1 MPNSRHN
8 VAFPSLKRE
17 KSMDFKEL
25 TCPTCGFPAP
35 EIVRQQ
41 IFKCPACGSL
51 LELNDLKKDTAI
63 LCPGCHTVNAENQQH
78 CSNCGEKLKV
88 NCPFCYTANPVGSLN
103 CANCGVNLQAAQK
116 RKQVWAEENRRS
128 TDERLALTR
137 RAEAEDQKTRLKELI
152 NDLDEP
158 EKHSFAIYCLT
169 QMGKMAKDELIKT
182 LQNDP
187 DPDARFGAA
196 IVLGN
201 IADRDAIPALIRASY
216 EMEDMV
222 RYWAVDALQKFGT
235 PAAIDAIENRL
246 EDPHSG
252 VRERAKQ
259 ALIALGI
266 PVKKNNNWWP
276 LG

>member
-1 MPNSRHN
+1 
-8 VAFPSLKRE
+8 
-17 KSMDFKEL
+17 MDFKAL

-35 EIVRQQ
+35 EIATQKF
-41 IFKCPACGSL
+41 FKCPACGSL
-51 LELNDLKKDTAI
+51 LELTDLKKDTAI
-63 LCPGCHTVNAENQQH
+63 LCPSCHTVNAETQQH
-78 CSNCGEKLKV
+78 CTNCGEELKV
-88 NCPFCYTANPVGSLN
+88 KCPFCHAENPINSQN

-116 RKQVWAEENRRS
+116 RKMAWLEEHQRY
-128 TDERLALTR
+128 TEERLALTKR
-137 RAEAEDQKTRLKELI
+137 VEAESQKVRMKELI

-169 QMGKMAKDELIKT
+169 QMGKAAKDELIKT
-182 LQNDP
+182 LQSSP

-201 IADRDAIPALIRASY
+201 IGDQAAISALVRASDD
-216 EMEDMV
+216 MEEVV

-235 PAAIDAIENRL
+235 VAAIEAIKSRL
-246 EDPHSG
+246 EDPHYG

-259 ALIALGI
+259 ALTALGI
-266 PVKKNNNWWP
+266 STNKNDWWP